1 MKKVIAAAAG
11 LMLAGTMASVAVAEV
26 EPGVSFSGDARA
38 RYYLQNEY
46 ASADSEDTHWNS
58 RVRLQWKATSKGG
71 AYAVG
76 RFRLADANWDGTQK
90 NRKGADAGNLWVD
103 KAYIGVPF
111 GPITVEAGLTYRNLS
126 DFTYAW
132 EGADAVDFIYKG
144 ENTNMRAFI
153 QVEDEYEED
162 VLDDEGNTLVAAN
175 DGENDNDI
183 MWYGAHLTQQFAGG
197 WGLMAFAAYQDDEQA
212 TDASGV
218 FGGAKVNGAFGGV
231 TMAAELGFFESEL
244 TGGDDDA
251 LGGYV
256 EATVPVGPASLYGI
270 VGFAQDGFVVDD
282 DFAGQGNV
290 MGNYSQISGFA
301 IGGDALG
308 DTTFFVVAPKYKAT
322 EKLSLG
328 ANLGY
333 YDGDVDSAFEVGLD
347 ASYAVTDGASL
358 NAIFGYVDFDES
370 DQNPL
375 GFGLSLEISY

>member
-1 MKKVIAAAAG
+1 MKKLIAAAAG
-11 LMLAGTMASVAVAEV
+11 LMLAGTMASAAVAAEA
-26 EPGVSFSGDARA
+26 GVKFSGDARA

-76 RFRLADANWDGTQK
+76 RFRLADATWNGTQS
-90 NRKGADAGNLWVD
+90 NRKGSDAGNLWVD

-126 DFTYAW
+126 SFAYDW
-132 EGADAVDFIYKG
+132 RGADAIDFIYKG
-144 ENTNMRAFI
+144 EMSTVRAFI
-153 QVEDEYEED
+153 QVNDEYQED
-162 VLDDEGNTLVAAN
+162 VVDEDGNVTGAAN
-175 DGENDNDI
+175 DAENDNDI
-183 MWYGAHLTQQFAGG
+183 MMYGVRLDQKFAGG
-197 WGLMAFAAYQDDEQA
+197 WGLSAYAAYQDDAQP

-218 FGGAKVNGAFGGV
+218 AAGLKVSGAFGGV
-231 TMAAELGFFESEL
+231 TTAAEIAFQEAELLGS
-244 TGGDDDA
+244 TDDGMGA
-251 LGGYV
+251 YI
-256 EATVPVGPASLYGI
+256 EATFPVGPASIYGI
-270 VGFAQDGFVVDD
+270 IGVAQDGFEVDD

-290 MGNYSQISGFA
+290 MGNYSQISAFSLA
-301 IGGDALG
+301 ADDDETL
-308 DTTFFVVAPKYKAT
+308 TWFVVAPKFKAS
-322 EKLSLG
+322 EKLTLG

-333 YDGDVDSAFEVGLD
+333 YDGDDESAFEIGLD

-358 NAIFGYVDFDES
+358 NAIFGYVDFDEA